1 MERAEARP
9 FFASWAERASSRV
22 PPAACPAGSG
32 SQQQQAADAGAQP
45 GRQAAE
51 QREAPL
57 EPAAPQLS
65 IQPLNLPA
73 GLADAAGCNGL
84 LSHGD
89 GTAAGAATDAATASA
104 GASGDAATDG
114 NLTHTAALMAQL
126 AAGSSCLYNQPAE
139 PCCPAPAGLMVSG
152 QELLQALGYAATDA
166 IAAAPT
172 ASTSATPAPAD
183 TSSAAAA
190 GSAAVSSKAAGAR
203 KQRFS
208 REQHAAILESVER
221 NFAQYPSRYTEL
233 VIKEMQALFPG
244 IELNNACVRKIKFR

>member
-1 MERAEARP
+1 MH
-9 FFASWAERASSRV
+9 
-22 PPAACPAGSG
+22 CCDPAGSG
-32 SQQQQAADAGAQP
+32 SQQQAADAAALP
-45 GRQAAE
+45 GGQAAE
-51 QREAPL
+51 QQAER
-57 EPAAPQLS
+57 PAAPKLT
-65 IQPLNLPA
+65 IQPLNLPV

-84 LSHGD
+84 SHED
-89 GTAAGAATDAATASA
+89 GTTAAATDAAASA

-114 NLTHTAALMAQL
+114 LTRTAALMAL
-126 AAGSSCLYNQPAE
+126 AAGSSCLYNQPAAE
-139 PCCPAPAGLMVSG
+139 PSCPAPAGLMVSG

-166 IAAAPT
+166 TAAPT

-183 TSSAAAA
+183 TSAAAAA
-190 GSAAVSSKAAGAR
+190 GSAAVSKAAGAR